1 MRVYY
6 PGPDPETYHPRLKQL
21 TRDKV
26 FELPDQEARLFID
39 GGLLREAAPTADRK
53 PQTVNRKPQTT
64 EV

>member
-39 GGLLREAAPTADRK
+39 GGLLREAAPDK
-53 PQTVNRKPQTT
+53 PATRNPKPATRT